1 MRFLTPFH
9 IKRDDKQKIKMKKV
23 GLYFGS
29 FNPIHIGHMVIA
41 EYMVEN
47 TDLDELWFVVSPQN
61 PLKEKKTL
69 LADNHR
75 WYMVNLA
82 IEDDSRFKAIDIE
95 FHMPR
100 PSYTI
105 DTLTRLN
112 EKYPNNV
119 FVLVSGSDVFKS
131 FRKWK
136 NHDVLIERFPFYVYN
151 RPNFQLDE
159 YENHPQIKLFEAPQ
173 MEISSSFIRK
183 SIQEKKEIRYLLP
196 PKIDEYIKEMN
207 FYKK

>member
-1 MRFLTPFH
+1 V
-9 IKRDDKQKIKMKKV
+9 KKV

-29 FNPIHIGHMVIA
+29 FNPIHIGHLVIA

-47 TDLDELWFVVSPQN
+47 TDLDEIWFVVSPQN

-82 IEDDSRFKAIDIE
+82 IENDARFKAIDIE

-119 FVLVSGSDVFKS
+119 FVLVSGSDIFKN
-131 FRKWK
+131 FHKWK
-136 NHDVLIERFPFYVYN
+136 NHDVLIKRFPFYVYN
-151 RPNFQLDE
+151 RPSFQLGE
-159 YENHPQIKLFEAPQ
+159 FRNYPQIKLFDAPQ
-173 MEISSSFIRK
+173 MEISSSFIRQ
-183 SIQEKKEIRYLLP
+183 SIKAQKEIQYMLP

>member
-1 MRFLTPFH
+1 
-9 IKRDDKQKIKMKKV
+9 MKKT
-23 GLYFGS
+23 GLFFGS
-29 FNPIHIGHMVIA
+29 FNPIHIGHLVIA

-47 TDLDELWFVVSPQN
+47 TDLEEIWFVVSPQN

-82 IEDDSRFKAIDIE
+82 IENDARFKAIDIE

-119 FVLVSGSDVFKS
+119 FVLVTGSDIFKN
-131 FRKWK
+131 FHKWK
-136 NHDVLIERFPFYVYN
+136 NHDTLINQFPFYVYN
-151 RPNFQLDE
+151 RPEYKLEN
-159 YENHPQIKLFEAPQ
+159 YENHPQIKLFDAPQ
-173 MEISSSFIRK
+173 MEISSSFIRN
-183 SIQEKKEIRYLLP
+183 SIKEKKEIQYMLP
-196 PKIDEYIKEMN
+196 PQIDKYIRL
-207 FYKK
+207 FYTQG

>member
-1 MRFLTPFH
+1 
-9 IKRDDKQKIKMKKV
+9 MKKV

-29 FNPIHIGHMVIA
+29 FNPIHIGHMIIA

-82 IEDDSRFKAIDIE
+82 IENDARFKAIDIE

-119 FVLVSGSDVFKS
+119 FVLVSGSDIFRNFK
-131 FRKWK
+131 KWK
-136 NHDVLIERFPFYVYN
+136 NHDTLIQQFPFYVYN
-151 RPNFQLDE
+151 RPSSQLGE
-159 YENHPQIKLFEAPQ
+159 YENHSQIKLFEAPQ

-183 SIQEKKEIRYLLP
+183 SIKGKKEIQYLLP

>member
-1 MRFLTPFH
+1 
-9 IKRDDKQKIKMKKV
+9 MKKT
-23 GLYFGS
+23 GLFFGS
-29 FNPIHIGHMVIA
+29 FNPIHIGHLVIA

-82 IEDDSRFKAIDIE
+82 IENDLRFKACDIE

-105 DTLTRLN
+105 DTLIRLN

-119 FVLVSGSDVFKS
+119 FVLVSGSDIFKS
-131 FRKWK
+131 FHKWK
-136 NHDVLIERFPFYVYN
+136 NHEILLKQFPFYVYK
-151 RPNFQLDE
+151 RSDSQLGV
-159 YENHPQIKLFEAPQ
+159 YENNPQIKLFEAPQ
-173 MEISSSFIRK
+173 MEISSSFIRAGIK
-183 SIQEKKEIRYLLP
+183 AKKEIKYMLP
-196 PKIDEYIKEMN
+196 PQIDQYIKEMN

>member
-1 MRFLTPFH
+1 
-9 IKRDDKQKIKMKKV
+9 MKKV
-23 GLYFGS
+23 GLFFGS
-29 FNPIHIGHMVIA
+29 FNPIHIGHLVLA
-41 EYMVEN
+41 EYMVEQ

-82 IEDDSRFKAIDIE
+82 IENDRRFKAIDIE

-105 DTLTRLN
+105 DTLIRLN

-119 FVLVSGSDVFKS
+119 FVLISGSDIFKN
-131 FRKWK
+131 FHKWK
-136 NHDVLIERFPFYVYN
+136 NHEILLKQFPFYVYK
-151 RPNFQLDE
+151 RPDSELGVF
-159 YENHPQIKLFEAPQ
+159 ENHPQIKLYEAPQ
-173 MEISSSFIRK
+173 MEISSSFIRQ
-183 SIQEKKEIRYLLP
+183 SIKEQKEIQYMLP
-196 PKIDEYIKEMN
+196 PKISEYIKEMN

>member
-1 MRFLTPFH
+1 
-9 IKRDDKQKIKMKKV
+9 MKKV

-29 FNPIHIGHMVIA
+29 FNPIHIGHLVIA

-47 TDLDELWFVVSPQN
+47 TDLDEIWFVVSPQN

-82 IEDDSRFKAIDIE
+82 IENDARFKAVDIE

-119 FVLVSGSDVFKS
+119 FVLVSGSDI
-131 FRKWK
+131 FRNFHKWK
-136 NHDVLIERFPFYVYN
+136 NHDILIKQFPFYVYN
-151 RPNFQLDE
+151 RPSFQLGKF
-159 YENHPQIKLFEAPQ
+159 ENHQQVKLFEAPQ
-173 MEISSSFIRK
+173 MGISSSFIRK
-183 SIQEKKEIRYLLP
+183 SIKERKEIQYMLP
-196 PKIDEYIKEMN
+196 PKIDQYIKEMN

>member
-1 MRFLTPFH
+1 
-9 IKRDDKQKIKMKKV
+9 MKKT
-23 GLYFGS
+23 GLFFGS
-29 FNPIHIGHMVIA
+29 FNPIHIGHLVIA

-47 TDLDELWFVVSPQN
+47 TDLEEIWFVVSPQN
-61 PLKEKKTL
+61 PLKDKKTL

-82 IEDDSRFKAIDIE
+82 IENDARFKAIDIE

-119 FVLVSGSDVFKS
+119 FVLVTGSDIFKN
-131 FRKWK
+131 FHKWK
-136 NHDVLIERFPFYVYN
+136 NHETLINQFPFYVYN
-151 RPNFQLDE
+151 RSNFKLDI
-159 YENHPQIKLFEAPQ
+159 YENYPQIKFFDAPQ
-173 MEISSSFIRK
+173 MEISSSFIRN
-183 SIQEKKEIRYLLP
+183 SIKEQKEIQYMLP
-196 PKIDEYIKEMN
+196 PQIDAYIKEMN

>member
-1 MRFLTPFH
+1 
-9 IKRDDKQKIKMKKV
+9 MKKT
-23 GLYFGS
+23 GLFFGS
-29 FNPIHIGHMVIA
+29 FNPIHIGHLVIA

-47 TDLDELWFVVSPQN
+47 TDLEEIWFVVSPQN

-82 IEDDSRFKAIDIE
+82 IENDARFKAIDIE

-119 FVLVSGSDVFKS
+119 FVLVTGSDIFKN
-131 FRKWK
+131 FHKWK
-136 NHDVLIERFPFYVYN
+136 NHDTLINQFPFYVYN
-151 RPNFQLDE
+151 RPEYKLEN
-159 YENHPQIKLFEAPQ
+159 YENHPQIKLFDAPQ
-173 MEISSSFIRK
+173 MEISSSFIRN
-183 SIQEKKEIRYLLP
+183 SIKEKKEIQYMLP
-196 PKIDEYIKEMN
+196 PQIDKYIKEMN
-207 FYKK
+207 FYEK

>member
-1 MRFLTPFH
+1 
-9 IKRDDKQKIKMKKV
+9 MKKV

-29 FNPIHIGHMVIA
+29 FNPIHIGHLVIA

-47 TDLDELWFVVSPQN
+47 TDLDELWFVVSPHN

-82 IEDDSRFKAIDIE
+82 IENDARFKAVDIE
-95 FHMPR
+95 FHMPQ

-105 DTLTRLN
+105 DTLSRLN

-119 FVLVSGSDVFKS
+119 FVLVSGSDIFKN
-131 FRKWK
+131 FHKWK
-136 NHDVLIERFPFYVYN
+136 NHDVLIKRFPFYVYN
-151 RPNFQLDE
+151 RPNFQLGT

-183 SIQEKKEIRYLLP
+183 SIKEKKQVQYLLP
-196 PKIDEYIKEMN
+196 PKIDAYIKEMN
-207 FYKK
+207 FYRK

>member
-1 MRFLTPFH
+1 
-9 IKRDDKQKIKMKKV
+9 
-23 GLYFGS
+23 
-29 FNPIHIGHMVIA
+29 
-41 EYMVEN
+41 
-47 TDLDELWFVVSPQN
+47 
-61 PLKEKKTL
+61 
-69 LADNHR
+69 
-75 WYMVNLA
+75 MVNLA
-82 IEDDSRFKAIDIE
+82 IENDARFKAIDIE

-105 DTLTRLN
+105 DTLIRLN

-119 FVLVSGSDVFKS
+119 FVLVSGSDIFKN
-131 FRKWK
+131 FHKWK
-136 NHDVLIERFPFYVYN
+136 NHETLINQFPFYIYK
-151 RPNFQLDE
+151 RPNHLLGK

-183 SIQEKKEIRYLLP
+183 SIKEKKEIQYLLP

>member
-1 MRFLTPFH
+1 
-9 IKRDDKQKIKMKKV
+9 
-23 GLYFGS
+23 
-29 FNPIHIGHMVIA
+29 
-41 EYMVEN
+41 MVEN
-47 TDLDELWFVVSPQN
+47 TDLDELWFIVSPQN

-82 IEDDSRFKAIDIE
+82 IENDSRFKAIDIE

-119 FVLVSGSDVFKS
+119 FVLVSGSDIFKN

-136 NHDVLIERFPFYVYN
+136 NHAILIKQFPFYVYN
-151 RPNFQLDE
+151 RPSFQLGE
-159 YENHPQIKLFEAPQ
+159 FENHPRIKLFEAPQ

-183 SIQEKKEIRYLLP
+183 SIKEKKEIQYLLP

>member
-1 MRFLTPFH
+1 
-9 IKRDDKQKIKMKKV
+9 MKKT
-23 GLYFGS
+23 GLFFGS
-29 FNPIHIGHMVIA
+29 FNPIHIGHLVIA

-47 TDLDELWFVVSPQN
+47 TDLEEIWFVVSPQN
-61 PLKEKKTL
+61 PLKEKKSL

-82 IEDDSRFKAIDIE
+82 IENDARFKAIDIE

-119 FVLVSGSDVFKS
+119 FVLVTGSDIFKN
-131 FRKWK
+131 FHKWK
-136 NHDVLIERFPFYVYN
+136 NHDTLINQFPFYVYN
-151 RPNFQLDE
+151 RPNFRLGS
-159 YENHPQIKLFEAPQ
+159 YENHPQVKLFDAPQ
-173 MEISSSFIRK
+173 MEISSSFIRN
-183 SIQEKKEIRYLLP
+183 SIKEEKEIQYMLP
-196 PKIDEYIKEMN
+196 PQIDKYIKEMN

>member
-1 MRFLTPFH
+1 
-9 IKRDDKQKIKMKKV
+9 MKKV

-29 FNPIHIGHMVIA
+29 FNPIHIGHLIIA

-61 PLKEKKTL
+61 PLKEKKSL

-82 IEDDSRFKAIDIE
+82 IENDSRFKAIDIE
-95 FHMPR
+95 FSMPR

-119 FVLVSGSDVFKS
+119 FVLVSGSDIFKN
-131 FRKWK
+131 FHKWK
-136 NHDVLIERFPFYVYN
+136 NYETLIKQFPFYVYN
-151 RPNFQLDE
+151 RPKTEWGKFK
-159 YENHPQIKLFEAPQ
+159 NHPQIKLFEAPQ
-173 MEISSSFIRK
+173 MEISSSFIRE
-183 SIQEKKEIRYLLP
+183 SIKAKKQVQYLVP